1 MPKFARIAT
10 CATAVAAALAAGI
23 ALAPAASAQ
32 TQKESLDLE
41 GLFTDT
47 VVTGSLVL
55 DGNVGK
61 LVNLSSVTQVVDE
74 LGKAVG
80 SPRTVALRSGTGNG
94 KLAKY
99 SCLPKS
105 KGNRHFT
112 AFTPAEAFLADD
124 KGKTQALFYAY
135 RQKRAREVAQ
145 ADGGSYESTQF
156 EICGVGGSD
165 TEGGSRLRRAGV
177 GIAYADPSATYKIGQ
192 EWKEGETPANYTMDL
207 AFSVPLKAMEI
218 SGGISQTPTHK
229 LTGSIGTPFKT
240 DVDVYARNAVN
251 AWWQDSCISA
261 WTGCRHWHGSKD
273 FHGAVAH
280 SLFEFTPQKAKTVEV
295 GGFQLHAFRSAS

>member
-1 MPKFARIAT
+1 MPTFARIST
-10 CATAVAAALAAGI
+10 RVTAVAAALVAGI

-32 TQKESLDLE
+32 TEKESLDLS

-55 DGNVGK
+55 DGNAGK
-61 LVNLSSVTQVVDE
+61 LVNLSAITQVVDD
-74 LGKAVG
+74 LGRSIG

-99 SCLPKS
+99 SCLPKT
-105 KGNRHFT
+105 KGNKDFT

-135 RQKRAREVAQ
+135 RQKNARWMKGAS
-145 ADGGSYESTQF
+145 GTYKSTQF
-156 EICGVGGSD
+156 EICGAGGSD

-177 GIAYADPSATYKIGQ
+177 GIAYADPNATYKIGQ

-207 AFSVPLKAMEI
+207 AFSVPVKAMEI

-229 LTGSIGTPFKT
+229 LTGSIATPFKT

-251 AWWQDSCISA
+251 AWWQDSCIGA
-261 WTGCRHWHGSKD
+261 WMGCRNWSGSKD

-280 SLFEFTPQKAKTVEV
+280 SLFEFTPAKAKTVEV

>member
-1 MPKFARIAT
+1 MPNFARIAT
-10 CATAVAAALAAGI
+10 RATAVAAALAAGI
-23 ALAPAASAQ
+23 AVAPAASAQ
-32 TQKESLDLE
+32 SGKESLDLS

-74 LGKAVG
+74 LGRSIG

-99 SCLPKS
+99 SCLPKT
-105 KGNRHFT
+105 KGNKHFT

-135 RQKRAREVAQ
+135 RQERAREMKTTNGERY
-145 ADGGSYESTQF
+145 DSTQF

-177 GIAYADPSATYKIGQ
+177 GIAYADAGTTYKIGQ
-192 EWKEGETPANYTMDL
+192 NWKEGETPANYTMDL
-207 AFSVPLKAMEI
+207 AFSVPIKAVEI
-218 SGGISQTPTHK
+218 AGGISQTPTNK

-251 AWWQDSCISA
+251 AWWEDSCTGS
-261 WTGCRHWHGSKD
+261 WMGCRKWSGSKD